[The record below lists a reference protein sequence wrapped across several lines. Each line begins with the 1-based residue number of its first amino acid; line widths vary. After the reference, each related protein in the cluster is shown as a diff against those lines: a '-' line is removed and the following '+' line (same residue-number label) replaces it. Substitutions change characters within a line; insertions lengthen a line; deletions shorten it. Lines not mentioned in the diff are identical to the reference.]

1 MGLCVDSYMWRKKL
15 KNYSWSLNIKCD
27 LNVEMNNYVLGGLMN
42 RKGDSWV
49 KNNFLDAHQAHY
61 RCDNIELTT
70 RAIIKRAG

>member
-1 MGLCVDSYMWRKKL
+1 
-15 KNYSWSLNIKCD
+15 
-27 LNVEMNNYVLGGLMN
+27 MNNSVLGGLMN

-61 RCDNIELTT
+61 RCDSIELTT